1 MKKKK
6 RNKLG
11 LIILIIV
18 SSLLLSTLT
27 ISLFNIFL
35 WNKDNKVNENNLK
48 DIEENTEIK
57 IVKDNNNTEFINK
70 PLDENDDYW
79 YYSTFDLI
87 DVDLKKLKEKNN
99 DTIGWLNVNNTNINY
114 PFVKSSDNDYYLHH
128 SFDKSYNNA
137 GWVFLDYRN
146 NKNLTDKNNIIY
158 GHHRVNNTMFTSLL
172 NTLNE
177 SWYTNKDNH
186 IIRVSLENENSL
198 WQIISVYK
206 VPVESYYITTK
217 FNNDNE
223 FITFLDTISKRS
235 IYNFNYNVNK
245 DDKILTLSTCYDDNT
260 RVVVHAKL
268 IKMERKN
275 SD

>member
-11 LIILIIV
+11 LIILIII

-35 WNKDNKVNENNLK
+35 WNKDNKANENNLK

-57 IVKDNNNTEFINK
+57 IVKDNDNTEFINK

-99 DTIGWLNVNNTNINY
+99 DTVGWLNVNNTNINY

-206 VPVESYYITTK
+206 IPVESYYITTK

-245 DDKILTLSTCYDDNT
+245 EDIILTLSTCYDDDNRT
-260 RVVVHAKL
+260 VVHAKL
-268 IKMERKN
+268 IKKQDKN
-275 SD
+275 N